1 MGRIMI
7 RNEYRPLN
15 NKFRL
20 FGYIVSLI
28 GLFKITIPQNQWLL
42 IPVLIQNFYTLRA
55 LKNGPHEDIF
65 REFKRN
71 VSPLKD
77 LLRIFIVGLVGFLY
91 GMNVWAGFLE
101 ITYSIAQERLT
112 VVLLLT
118 LSMGSTLY
126 LVPITFNPDFG
137 SNIHQKSSN
146 LKEGKPLSDIPVNWV
161 KDKVDSF
168 TTRFPEKETIE
179 KLGNIFNLTV
189 TASEKIYQDAK
200 KVSKN
205 RGKSTPNL
213 DDINT
218 ILLKSNLQRLTFN
231 EMGGLSI
238 DYEYKEPK
246 ISKRKNVLKE
256 KREIKSSK
264 QNSST
269 KNQLKEYKQLFDEG
283 LISEEEYIALK
294 KKALNL

>member
-1 MGRIMI
+1 MI
-7 RNEYRPLN
+7 RNKYRPLD

-77 LLRIFIVGLVGFLY
+77 LLRIFLVGLVGFLY
-91 GMNVWAGFLE
+91 GMNVSAGFLE
-101 ITYSIAQERLT
+101 IIYSIAQDRLT
-112 VVLLLT
+112 VVLLIT

-146 LKEGKPLSDIPVNWV
+146 LKEDKPLSDIPVNWV

-246 ISKRKNVLKE
+246 ISKRKNVLTK
-256 KREIKSSK
+256 KREIKSSSPI
-264 QNSST
+264 NSST
-269 KNQLKEYKQLFDEG
+269 KDQLKEYKQLFDEG

>member
-1 MGRIMI
+1 MGSLMS

-20 FGYIVSLI
+20 VGYIVSLI

-205 RGKSTPNL
+205 RGKSVPDL
-213 DDINT
+213 EDINK
-218 ILLKSNLQRLTFN
+218 ILAESSLQRLTFN

-269 KNQLKEYKQLFDEG
+269 KDQLKEYKQLFDEG
-283 LISEEEYIALK
+283 LISEEEYSLLK
-294 KKALNL
+294 KKALDI

>member
-1 MGRIMI
+1 MGSLMS

-20 FGYIVSLI
+20 VGYIVSLI

-112 VVLLLT
+112 VILLLT
-118 LSMGSTLY
+118 LSMGSTFY

-168 TTRFPEKETIE
+168 TTRFPEKVLQITLET
-179 KLGNIFNLTV
+179 
-189 TASEKIYQDAK
+189 
-200 KVSKN
+200 
-205 RGKSTPNL
+205 
-213 DDINT
+213 
-218 ILLKSNLQRLTFN
+218 LKANCQYGFSC
-231 EMGGLSI
+231 
-238 DYEYKEPK
+238 
-246 ISKRKNVLKE
+246 
-256 KREIKSSK
+256 
-264 QNSST
+264 
-269 KNQLKEYKQLFDEG
+269 
-283 LISEEEYIALK
+283 
-294 KKALNL
+294 